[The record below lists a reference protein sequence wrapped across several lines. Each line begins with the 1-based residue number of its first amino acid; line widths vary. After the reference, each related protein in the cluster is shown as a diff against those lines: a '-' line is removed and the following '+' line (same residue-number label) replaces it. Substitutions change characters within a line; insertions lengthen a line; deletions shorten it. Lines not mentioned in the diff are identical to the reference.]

1 MSEEKMK
8 CENCGIEDAEWAV
21 LDHSEDP
28 LKLLCDK
35 CLNRYLEA
43 QADVLEYYMIS
54 DAPEILEAVKER
66 LKQERKKMSV
76 LRKQLIQKQK
86 GETGNE

>member
-1 MSEEKMK
+1 
-8 CENCGIEDAEWAV
+8 
-21 LDHSEDP
+21 
-28 LKLLCDK
+28 
-35 CLNRYLEA
+35 LNRYLEA

-86 GETGNE
+86 GETGNEWRE